1 VGKFGRLEK
10 YVEIS
15 FITLY
20 TTADAMGLKANE
32 GKAKYMIVKGNKEQT
47 TRIMDYTHIFDTVH
61 GYANYRLG
69 EQGIETRSE

>member
-1 VGKFGRLEK
+1 
-10 YVEIS
+10 
-15 FITLY
+15 
-20 TTADAMGLKANE
+20 MGLKANE

>member
-1 VGKFGRLEK
+1 
-10 YVEIS
+10 
-15 FITLY
+15 
-20 TTADAMGLKANE
+20 MGLKANE

-69 EQGIETRSE
+69 EQGIETRSEWDFPHPCRPNLGPTKPAL